1 MTAAACSGLRW
12 QVSSKLQASGSSTV
26 SDWGASDCGSYGG
39 SVGGFVPQH
48 CCVRTL
54 VALNNC
60 LPRHSPFPLRVL
72 PFALS
77 ATDTRIIY
85 ICKYIYIRVYT
96 QQSQVPVFR
105 QFFLSLPSPA
115 TSWATSSDCCLFW
128 GLMFLS
134 LLHLFAYCA
143 LPNVCCD

>member
-1 MTAAACSGLRW
+1 MPHTHTNTHTWQTQHVTAAARSGLRW
-12 QVSSKLQASGSSTV
+12 QVSSKLKASGSSTV
-26 SDWGASDCGSYGG
+26 SDCGSYGG

-60 LPRHSPFPLRVL
+60 LP
-72 PFALS
+72 PFAS
-77 ATDTRIIY
+77 AAIRFVCPRHTHIPY
-85 ICKYIYIRVYT
+85 ISVYMCVCVWECLHNNPT
-96 QQSQVPVFR
+96 CPFLGS
-105 QFFLSLPSPA
+105 FFVA
-115 TSWATSSDCCLFW
+115 ASDCCLFW

-143 LPNVCCD
+143 PSPNVCCD